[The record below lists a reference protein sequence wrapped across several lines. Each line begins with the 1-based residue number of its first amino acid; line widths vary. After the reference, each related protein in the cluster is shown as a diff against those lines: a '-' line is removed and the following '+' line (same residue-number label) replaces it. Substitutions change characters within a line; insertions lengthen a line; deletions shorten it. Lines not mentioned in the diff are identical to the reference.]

1 MGRDAPRSGSL
12 AAPGCL
18 AMSTAARPQAI
29 PAPEAIIFDL
39 YGTLLDIS
47 ALAGHVRAEVAP
59 VDADAFVALW
69 RRKQLEYSWL
79 HTLMDRYVDFWQ
91 VTQAALRHTAR
102 NFDVSLHPTVEPR
115 LMEGWLRLPPFDE
128 VATALTDLARRPL
141 AILSNGSSWM
151 LEAGL
156 PADIR
161 ARFREVLSVDLV
173 AAYKPTPRVY
183 RLATERLGL
192 PPDRILFVSANQWDV
207 AGAAAFGLRVAW
219 LDRTGAA
226 RDELPGKPHVVASDL
241 VELSRALD
249 MTTA

>member
-1 MGRDAPRSGSL
+1 MGRDAPRSWSL

-18 AMSTAARPQAI
+18 DVSAAMRPEVI
-29 PAPEAIIFDL
+29 PAPEAIVFDL
-39 YGTLLDIS
+39 YGTLLDVS

-79 HTLMDRYVDFWQ
+79 HTLMDRYVDLWQ

-102 NFDVSLHPTVEPR
+102 HFDVSLDPTVEPR

-128 VATALTDLARRPL
+128 VATALTDLAQRPL

-151 LEAGL
+151 LAAGL
-156 PADIR
+156 PTDLR

-173 AAYKPTPRVY
+173 AAFKPTPRVY
-183 RLATERLGL
+183 RLAAERLGL
-192 PPDRILFVSANQWDV
+192 PPHRILFVSANQWDI

-219 LDRTGAA
+219 LDRTGAV
-226 RDELPGKPHVVASDL
+226 RDELPGEPHVVAPDL
-241 VELSRALD
+241 TALARALD
-249 MTTA
+249 VASA